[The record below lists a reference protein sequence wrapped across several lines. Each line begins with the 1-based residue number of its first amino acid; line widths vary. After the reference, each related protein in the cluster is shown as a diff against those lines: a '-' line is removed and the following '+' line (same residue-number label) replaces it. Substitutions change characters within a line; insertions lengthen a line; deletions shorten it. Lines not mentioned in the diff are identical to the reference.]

1 MPAPDNS
8 ENSDNKGEDPMR
20 FSLAIVCLLACG
32 NAAWAQ
38 SAVSNQRDGNGNLVR
53 NNGVTSPGSVN
64 QGSVNSGA
72 IRNAPIPPPTNGAGS
87 AKGAVR

>member
-1 MPAPDNS
+1 M
-8 ENSDNKGEDPMR
+8 K
-20 FSLAIVCLLACG
+20 FSLVIFCLLACG
-32 NAAWAQ
+32 NAASAQ

-64 QGSVNSGA
+64 QGAVNNGA
-72 IRNAPIPPPTNGAGS
+72 IRNAPIPPTTNGVGS

>member
-1 MPAPDNS
+1 
-8 ENSDNKGEDPMR
+8 MR
-20 FSLAIVCLLACG
+20 FSLAIFCLLVCG

-38 SAVSNQRDGNGNLVR
+38 SGVSSQRDGNGNLVR

-64 QGSVNSGA
+64 QGSVNNGA
-72 IRNAPIPPPTNGAGS
+72 IRNAPMQPATNGVGS